1 MFAWLM
7 DGGPFMWL
15 LAVLSVVA
23 VTFILERGWALR
35 RSKVMPPGLVAAMEQ
50 ADDQQLRGACAAS
63 SSPLG
68 RLIVGV
74 LDHLRWPKD
83 ENVSALE
90 VRARQEVAQME
101 RGLVVLEIIVGI
113 APLLGLVGT
122 LYGIIP
128 LFADFGKAVS
138 GDNALLAK
146 GIAAALNKTLAGL
159 MVAVPAL
166 IAWSYFNKKVETLAV
181 ELEGLCDA
189 LIRRHYLHGR
199 VTDGDSRGPNSSRP

>member
-1 MFAWLM
+1 
-7 DGGPFMWL
+7 MWL
-15 LAVLSVVA
+15 LLVLSVVA

-35 RSKVMPPGLVAAMEQ
+35 RAKVMPPGLLVALET
-50 ADDQQLRGACAAS
+50 ADDRQLRGACAAS
-63 SSPLG
+63 PSPLG
-68 RLIVGV
+68 RLIIGV
-74 LDHLRWPKD
+74 LDHLPWPKD

-90 VRARQEVAQME
+90 VRARQEVAQLE
-101 RGLVVLEIIVGI
+101 RGLVILEIIVGI

-128 LFADFGKAVS
+128 LFSDFGKAVS

-159 MVAVPAL
+159 LVAVPAL
-166 IAWSYFNKKVETLAV
+166 VAWSYFNKKVETLAV

-189 LIRRHYLHGR
+189 LIRRHYL
-199 VTDGDSRGPNSSRP
+199 SGPAGTPIRQPSNPPGA

>member
-1 MFAWLM
+1 
-7 DGGPFMWL
+7 MWL
-15 LAVLSVVA
+15 LAVLSVIA

-35 RSKVMPPGLVAAMEQ
+35 RVRVMPPGLLAALEH
-50 ADDQQLRGACAAS
+50 ADDQQLRGACQAS
-63 SSPLG
+63 PSPLA
-68 RLIVGV
+68 RLVAGV

-90 VRARQEVAQME
+90 VRARQEVAVME

-128 LFADFGKAVS
+128 LFSDFGKAVS

-159 MVAVPAL
+159 LVAVPAL
-166 IAWSYFNKKVETLAV
+166 VAWSYFNKKVETLAV

-189 LIRRHYLHGR
+189 LIRRHYLPSDPRSPSIGK
-199 VTDGDSRGPNSSRP
+199 SSPPQP